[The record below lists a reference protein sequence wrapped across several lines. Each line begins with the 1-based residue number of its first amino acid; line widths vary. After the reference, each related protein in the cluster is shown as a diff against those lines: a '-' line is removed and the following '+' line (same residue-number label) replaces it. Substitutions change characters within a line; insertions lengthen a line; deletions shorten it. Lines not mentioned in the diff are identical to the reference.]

1 MQIVC
6 WSIPFIFVGKKL
18 AMEAIERQYF
28 PTDWITL
35 SLLSVLI
42 FLLLA
47 RVFFPQR
54 FEHFLKL
61 PFSRRF
67 FQSDRK
73 DKNRLTDGFSLLF
86 YAAHIVLVSL
96 FITIVFSVFGIEREN
111 PKTFFIQILVVYTLF
126 FSFKYF
132 LEKIIGDI
140 FKMDKTVD
148 QYLFSKI
155 SARNYLALCLF
166 PVLLLFVYTFEPSEI
181 LIWISIGILLLLN
194 LLFLVDIYQ
203 KNRSL
208 ISSNWFYFIL
218 YLCTFEIAPYFIL
231 YKAFETV

>member
-1 MQIVC
+1 
-6 WSIPFIFVGKKL
+6 
-18 AMEAIERQYF
+18 MEAIERQYF
-28 PTDWITL
+28 PTDWISL
-35 SLLSVLI
+35 SLLSVLV

-54 FEHFLKL
+54 FDYFIKL
-61 PFSRRF
+61 PYSRRF

-73 DKNRLTDGFSLLF
+73 NKKLTDGFSLLL

-96 FITIVFSVFGIEREN
+96 FITIIFSVFNFGKEN
-111 PKTFFIQILVVYTLF
+111 PHTLFIQILVVYTLF

-140 FKMDKTVD
+140 FKMDKTID
-148 QYLFSKI
+148 RYLFSKI
-155 SARNYLALCLF
+155 SARNYLALCTF
-166 PVLLLFVYTFEPSEI
+166 PVVLLFVYTFEPTKI
-181 LIWISIGILLLLN
+181 LIVCSIGLFLLLN
-194 LLFLVDIYQ
+194 LLFLIDIYQ

-231 YKAFETV
+231 YKAFEIV